1 MLKKSLRTLIA
12 LGLFSLSLAA
22 QAQKVTVSGYVKS
35 AESGE
40 DLIGAT
46 VSLKNDASVGTVTN
60 IYGFYSLTLEPGTYT
75 IRYQYVGLATIEKTV
90 ELTQKKQVNVELES
104 TAEKLTAVVI
114 EAQKDNANLTE
125 TNIGTTKINVDDTK
139 NLPVLMGEPDV
150 LKTMQL
156 MPGVKSA
163 GEGNSGFLVRG
174 GTIDQNLILL
184 DEAPVYN
191 ASHLLGFFSV
201 FNSDALKNVTLYKGG
216 IPAEYGGRAS
226 SVMDIRM
233 KDGNSKKLGVSGGIG
248 LISSKLTVEAPI
260 VKDKGSFIVS
270 GRRTYADVF
279 LKLSRDSNQRNTQL
293 YFYDLNMK
301 ANYNLGKKDRLFLSF
316 YSGRDRFAFADVFDF
331 NWGNSTGT
339 LRWNHLF
346 SDKLFSNTTLIYSNY
361 DYEFKIG
368 FGETDFSIR
377 SAIQDWN
384 VKEDFTFFANSNNT
398 IKFGLNGIYHS
409 IVPGE
414 VSVSEGSQFQP
425 FKVDDKYS
433 FEGGA
438 YIQNEHKINTRL
450 TMNYG
455 LRYSYFNYLGEG
467 TAYTFDKDGEILTET
482 EYDKWESIQTYGGFE
497 PRLSANYI
505 VNTKSSIK
513 FGYNRMYQ
521 YLHLLSNSSS
531 GTPTD
536 VWTPSSNNIKP
547 QMADQISVG
556 YFRNFKDDAIK
567 SSLEVYYKD
576 MQNLIEYKTGADILL
591 NNSVE
596 AELVYGTGFAYGAEF
611 MVEKT
616 SGKLTG
622 WVSYT
627 LSRTL
632 REFDDIDQGDIFPA
646 RQDRIHDLAIV
657 AMYAPNKK
665 WQFSGSF
672 VYYTGD
678 AVTFPTGKY
687 EVDGI
692 TVPYYTERNGYRMP
706 DYHRLDIGATWYRKK
721 TEKFESSWNFSVYN
735 LYGRENA
742 YSIRFA
748 QNAETGETE
757 ARQLSLF
764 KYIPSITYNFKF

>member
-1 MLKKSLRTLIA
+1 MATA
-12 LGLFSLSLAA
+12 V

-35 AESGE
+35 AETGE

-46 VSLKNDASVGTVTN
+46 VSLKDDATVGTVTN
-60 IYGFYSLTLEPGTYT
+60 IYGFYSLSVAPGTYT
-75 IRYQYVGLATIEKTV
+75 IRYQYVGLSTVEKTV
-90 ELTQKKQVNVELES
+90 ELTVKKQVNVELEP
-104 TAEKLTAVVI
+104 TAERLTEVVI

-139 NLPVLMGEPDV
+139 NLPVLMGEPDI

-260 VKDKGSFIVS
+260 VKDKGSFIIS
-270 GRRTYADVF
+270 GRRTYADMF
-279 LKLSRDSNQRNTQL
+279 LKLSKDSNQRNTQL

-301 ANYNLGKKDRLFLSF
+301 ANYDIGKKDRLFLSF

-368 FGETDFSIR
+368 FGESDFAIR

-398 IKFGLNGIYHS
+398 VKFGLNGIYHN

-467 TAYTFDKDGEILTET
+467 TAYTFDKDGEILTEKD
-482 EYDKWESIQTYGGFE
+482 YDKWESIQQYGGLE

-505 VNTKSSIK
+505 VNTKSSVK

-547 QMADQISVG
+547 QMADQISLG

-567 SSLEVYYKD
+567 SSVEVYYKD
-576 MQNLIEYKTGADILL
+576 MQNLIEYKTGADVLL

-596 AELVYGTGFAYGAEF
+596 SELVYGTGFAYGAEF

-616 SGKLTG
+616 AGKLTG

-657 AMYAPNKK
+657 AMYSPNKK
-665 WQFSGSF
+665 WQFSGAF

-687 EVDGI
+687 DVDGI

-706 DYHRLDIGATWYRKK
+706 DYHRLDLGATWYRKK

-735 LYGRENA
+735 TYGRENA

-748 QNAETGETE
+748 QNADTGETE